1 MILFPAID
9 LKNGKCVR
17 LLKGDFSQATIYN
30 ENPLAQA
37 QEFTNN
43 GFKFL
48 HLIDLDGALNG
59 NVFNQIAI
67 KEIVANIKIPIQ
79 LGGGI
84 RTLKDIEKWLN
95 IGVNKII
102 LGTIAV
108 TNPEITKE
116 ACKLFKNQIIIG
128 IDSRNNLVSTAGWV
142 EDSNITTIELAKKY
156 EDVGASA
163 IIYTDISRDGTL
175 SGADIDGTKTLAMA
189 VKIPVIASGGVGKID
204 DLIKISQLEEFG
216 VVGSIIGKAWYQK
229 TITIKEL
236 QENNFL

>member
-1 MILFPAID
+1 MKIFPAID

-17 LLKGDFSQATIYN
+17 LLKGDFSQTTIYN

-37 QEFTNN
+37 QEFIDN

-48 HLIDLDGALNG
+48 HLVDLDGALNG
-59 NVFNQIAI
+59 NIFNQIAI
-67 KEIVANIKIPIQ
+67 KEIIANIKIPIQ

-84 RTLKDIEKWLN
+84 RTLDDIEKWLN
-95 IGVNKII
+95 MGVNKVI

-116 ACKLFKNQIIIG
+116 ACRLFKDQIIIG
-128 IDSRNNLVSTAGWV
+128 IDSKEGLVATSGWV
-142 EDSNITTIELAKKY
+142 KNSNITNIELAKKY
-156 EDVGASA
+156 EDVGVSA

-175 SGADIDGTKTLAMA
+175 SGVDIEGTKNLAMA

-204 DLIKISQLEEFG
+204 DLIRISELEELG
-216 VVGSIIGKAWYQK
+216 VIGSIIGKAWYQK

>member
-17 LLKGDFSQATIYN
+17 LLKGDFSQTTIYN

-37 QEFTNN
+37 QEFINN

-48 HLIDLDGALNG
+48 HLVDLDGALNG
-59 NVFNQIAI
+59 NVYNQNAI
-67 KEIVANIKIPIQ
+67 KEIIQNIKVPIQ

-84 RTLKDIEKWLN
+84 RTIKDIEKWLN
-95 IGVNKII
+95 IGVGKVI

-128 IDSRNNLVSTAGWV
+128 IDSRNNLASTAGWV
-142 EDSNITTIELAKKY
+142 ENSNITTIELAKKY
-156 EDVGASA
+156 EDVGVSA

-175 SGADIDGTKTLAMA
+175 SGLDIEGTKALATA
-189 VKIPVIASGGVGKID
+189 IKVPVIASGGVGTVE
-204 DLIKISQLEEFG
+204 DLIKISQLEKSG
-216 VVGSIIGKAWYQK
+216 VCGAIIGKAWYQK

-236 QENNFL
+236 QENSFL